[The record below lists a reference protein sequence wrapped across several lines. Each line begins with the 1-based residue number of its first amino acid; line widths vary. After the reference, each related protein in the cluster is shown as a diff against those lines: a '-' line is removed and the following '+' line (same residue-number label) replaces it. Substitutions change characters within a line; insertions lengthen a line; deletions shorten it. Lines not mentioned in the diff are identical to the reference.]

1 MRLIMTKSQNEKLVQ
16 FFSTGKSLTE
26 SEAQSRFGV
35 ARLPA
40 RVQELRAEGYS
51 IYTNKT
57 KNGTAYRLGNPTRV
71 MVATAYAVMGS
82 SAFA

>member
-1 MRLIMTKSQNEKLVQ
+1 MTKSQNEKLVE

-26 SEAQSRFGV
+26 TEAQRRFGV

-51 IYTNKT
+51 T
-57 KNGTAYRLGNPTRV
+57 
-71 MVATAYAVMGS
+71 
-82 SAFA
+82 

>member
-1 MRLIMTKSQNEKLVQ
+1 
-16 FFSTGKSLTE
+16 
-26 SEAQSRFGV
+26 
-35 ARLPA
+35 LPA

-57 KNGTAYRLGNPTRV
+57 KNGTAYRLGNPTRA